1 MKSNKAI
8 IGLVSIVV
16 AFAMLAVFGIS
27 GCAPAID
34 EPVVDEPVVDEPVV
48 DEPVV
53 DEPVVDEPVAEERA
67 EDAWVIGFNNFAD
80 SHEFC
85 YKVHEGIREAAEE
98 HGVELLYTESEMDGT
113 RMISNTQILID
124 QGADV
129 VIDFNWIPEV
139 GETMLEMCQEAGVEL
154 ISMDT
159 VYEGAYY
166 FGVDGYSAGEV
177 LGEYAE
183 GVIKDRWDGEV
194 EALVGIYYVG
204 GGDLVL
210 DRVLGFKDYLK
221 EKAADLDMPDEDM
234 EFVFDAGADEQTLD
248 ARDTI
253 TDFLT
258 ANPDLSK
265 VLVVTH
271 NDETGAGVFAGVELS
286 GREDDVLLFSHGGD
300 TPFHEHLRGGG
311 GDVWVSS
318 VAYAP
323 ETYGSQVIPMAIDI
337 LEGKDVPEFVFLDHF
352 ALHEGNIDEHYP
364 VE

>member
-1 MKSNKAI
+1 MVSRRI
-8 IGLVSIVV
+8 ILLLSSIIVS
-16 AFAMLAVFGIS
+16 FTMLATFGLS
-27 GCAPAID
+27 ACAPAA
-34 EPVVDEPVVDEPVV
+34 EPAPP
-48 DEPVV
+48 
-53 DEPVVDEPVAEERA
+53 AEEPA
-67 EDAWVIGFNNFAD
+67 ETAAVEPADSQWTIGFNNFAD

-85 YKVHEGIREAAEE
+85 YKVHEGIREAALE

-113 RMISNTQILID
+113 RMISNTQVLID
-124 QGADV
+124 QGADLI
-129 VIDFNWIPEV
+129 IDFNWIPEV
-139 GETMLEMCQEAGVEL
+139 GETMLQMAQEAGVEL

-159 VYEGAYY
+159 VYEDTYY
-166 FGVDGYSAGEV
+166 FGVDGYKAGEV
-177 LGEYAE
+177 LAEYAE
-183 GVIKDRWDGEV
+183 SVIKDRWDGKV

-221 EKAADLDMPDEDM
+221 EKATGIDMPDEDM
-234 EFVFDAGADEQTLD
+234 EFIFDAGADEQTLD

-258 ANPDLSK
+258 ANPGLNN
-265 VLVVTH
+265 VLVITH

-300 TPFHEHLRGGG
+300 TPFHDHLRGGG

-337 LEGKDVPEFVFLDHF
+337 LEGKDVPLFVFLDHF
-352 ALHEGNIDEHYP
+352 PLHEGNIDEYYP
-364 VE
+364 VQ